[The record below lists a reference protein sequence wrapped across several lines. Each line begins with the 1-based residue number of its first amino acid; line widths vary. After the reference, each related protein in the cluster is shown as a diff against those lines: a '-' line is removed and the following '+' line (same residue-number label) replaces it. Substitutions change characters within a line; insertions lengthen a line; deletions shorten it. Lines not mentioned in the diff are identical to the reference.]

1 MIVAQKNKL
10 AHLILQ
16 LSLIE
21 EIGPVTIGSLLE
33 KIGAD
38 HFLNLHQLKPLDLQN
53 LGLSP
58 KKASLILAGLRSTQI
73 LEQELNL
80 IAKYQVNW
88 TTILDQDYPAA
99 LRHIAG
105 SPVVLYWRGDL
116 LNLLDRALAVVGSRK
131 ANHYAKNV
139 IDQIVP
145 GLVQAGYTIVSGG
158 ALGVDAMAHRAAL
171 QMGGKTIV
179 VCGTGLMHSY
189 PSSHQKLYDQI
200 VASGGAL
207 VSCFSMATTG
217 LPGNFPARNRI
228 ISGLSAGC
236 VVVQAASS
244 SGAKITAQF
253 ALEQG
258 RELFVVPG
266 LFGDELS
273 AGCHEL
279 AQQGAKV
286 IHRLE
291 DIFSDLLQERK
302 QVTYQPAVSKPGLLK
317 SACDLDNLIIN
328 LCSMPIGLADLQDK
342 LDLPVVELQDRLFDL
357 QLQGLVKQNFAGLW
371 EKG

>member
-1 MIVAQKNKL
+1 M
-10 AHLILQ
+10 LQ

-21 EIGPVTIGSLLE
+21 DVGSSTINNLLE

-38 HFLNLHQLKPLDLQN
+38 NVLNLHQFKLIDLQN
-53 LGLSP
+53 LGFTA
-58 KKASLILAGLRSTQI
+58 KKAGLILAGLQSTQA

-88 TTILDQDYPAA
+88 ATILDQDYPER

-105 SPVVLYWRGDL
+105 SPAVLYWRGDL
-116 LNLLDRALAVVGSRK
+116 LKLLDRVLAVVGSRK
-131 ANHYAKNV
+131 ANQYAKTV

-145 GLVQAGYTIVSGG
+145 QLVQAGYTIVSGG
-158 ALGVDAMAHRAAL
+158 ALGVDAMAHRATL
-171 QMGGKTIV
+171 STGGKTIV
-179 VCGTGLMHSY
+179 VAGTGLIHSY
-189 PSSHQKLYDQI
+189 PASHQKLYDQV
-200 VASGGAL
+200 VANGGAI
-207 VSCFSMATTG
+207 VSCFNMNMTG

-228 ISGLSAGC
+228 ISGLSNGC
-236 VVVQAASS
+236 LVVQAASR

-258 RELFVVPG
+258 RELFVIPG

-279 AQQGAKV
+279 TQQGAKV
-286 IHRLE
+286 VHQVQ
-291 DIFSDLLQERK
+291 DIFHELPADRHP
-302 QVTYQPAVSKPGLLK
+302 VAYQSAVISHNLSKI
-317 SACDLDNLIIN
+317 ACDLDRLIIN
-328 LCSMPIGLADLQDK
+328 LCSNPVDLNDLLERSKLPITD
-342 LDLPVVELQDRLFDL
+342 LQDRLFDL